1 MVINMTKNDD
11 LEEYEEA
18 IRRNRRTYNILIRD
32 KSKKGLF

>member
-18 IRRNRRTYNILIRD
+18 IRRNRRTYNTLIRD